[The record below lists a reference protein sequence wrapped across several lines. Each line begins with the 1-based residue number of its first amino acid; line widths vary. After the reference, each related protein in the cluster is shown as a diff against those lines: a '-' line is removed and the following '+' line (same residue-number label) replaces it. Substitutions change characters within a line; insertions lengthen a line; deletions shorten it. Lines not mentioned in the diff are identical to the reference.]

1 MRIGILTLPLHT
13 NYGGILQAFALQTV
27 LERMGHEVKVINKT
41 AVYRLPVWKAPFV
54 YAKRILKN
62 ICGENI
68 PVFLEQK
75 LLKEKPIIRQNTD
88 KFIKRYI
95 HLLSVDDYSLL
106 KSSDFDAIVVGSDQV
121 WRPLYFCKI
130 EDAYLGFAK
139 YWDIRRIAYAAS
151 FGTDEWEY
159 SKKQT
164 KLCKE
169 LLKRFDAVS
178 VREKSAVDLCMRH
191 FAREAFHVLDPTM
204 LLSADDYIRQ
214 FDLKSL
220 PKSQGTLLC
229 YFLDDS
235 SAKKAVADKIAKETG
250 LLMFNV
256 NAKVED
262 WSIPVEKK
270 IQPPVESWLKGFYD
284 AEFVV
289 TDSFH
294 ACVFSLI
301 FNKSFIVVA
310 NKERGISRIRSILE
324 EFNLEDRLVY
334 TVNDLS
340 AALKSISSGN
350 INFIIKTKCKKSM
363 DFLLASL
370 E

>member
-1 MRIGILTLPLHT
+1 MKNYTFGQFLTGRVP
-13 NYGGILQAFALQTV
+13 
-27 LERMGHEVKVINKT
+27 IN
-41 AVYRLPVWKAPFV
+41 
-54 YAKRILKN
+54 
-62 ICGENI
+62 
-68 PVFLEQK
+68 
-75 LLKEKPIIRQNTD
+75 LL
-88 KFIKRYI
+88 
-95 HLLSVDDYSLL
+95 
-106 KSSDFDAIVVGSDQV
+106 
-121 WRPLYFCKI
+121 
-130 EDAYLGFAK
+130 
-139 YWDIRRIAYAAS
+139 AYAAS

-262 WSIPVEKK
+262 WSIPVDKK

-294 ACVFSLI
+294 ACVFSII
-301 FNKSFIVVA
+301 FNKPFIAIGNTKRGLSRFLSLLSIFGLENRLITSKYYDNA
-310 NKERGISRIRSILE
+310 NEVEIDWNSV
-324 EFNLEDRLVY
+324 NDRLK
-334 TVNDLS
+334 NRILFS
-340 AALKSISSGN
+340 KEFLKN
-350 INFIIKTKCKKSM
+350 NCN
-363 DFLLASL
+363 
-370 E
+370 

>member
-1 MRIGILTLPLHT
+1 M
-13 NYGGILQAFALQTV
+13 
-27 LERMGHEVKVINKT
+27 
-41 AVYRLPVWKAPFV
+41 
-54 YAKRILKN
+54 
-62 ICGENI
+62 
-68 PVFLEQK
+68 
-75 LLKEKPIIRQNTD
+75 
-88 KFIKRYI
+88 
-95 HLLSVDDYSLL
+95 

-121 WRPLYFCKI
+121 WRPLYFSKI

-139 YWDIRRIAYAAS
+139 DWDIRRIAYAAS

-262 WSIPVEKK
+262 WSIPVDKK

-284 AEFVV
+284 I
-289 TDSFH
+289 
-294 ACVFSLI
+294 I
-301 FNKSFIVVA
+301 FNKPFIAIGNTKRGLSRFLSLLSIFGLENRLITSKYYDNA
-310 NKERGISRIRSILE
+310 NEVEIDWNSV
-324 EFNLEDRLVY
+324 NDRLK
-334 TVNDLS
+334 NRILFS
-340 AALKSISSGN
+340 KEFLKN
-350 INFIIKTKCKKSM
+350 NCN
-363 DFLLASL
+363 
-370 E
+370 

>member
-13 NYGGILQAFALQTV
+13 NYGGILQAYALQIV

-121 WRPLYFCKI
+121 WRPLYFSKI

-139 YWDIRRIAYAAS
+139 DWDIRRIAYAAS

-262 WSIPVEKK
+262 WSIPVDKK

-301 FNKSFIVVA
+301 FNKPFIVVT
-310 NKERGISRIRSILE
+310 NKERGISRISSLLE
-324 EFNLEDRLVY
+324 DFDLKDRLVY
-334 TVNDLS
+334 TIADLNID
-340 AALKSISSGN
+340 LKNICCDN
-350 INFIIKTKCKKSM
+350 INSIIKIKRKDSM
-363 DFLLASL
+363 DNLLSSL
-370 E
+370 G